1 MRARRTRGLRT
12 SFDLESEMDSRCG
25 GGGRTA
31 GLLPHHATW
40 GNTIKPQP
48 LRNGR
53 GRDSDDGAAAGASE
67 ETKGAAESKERHEE
81 GEFPQH

>member
-1 MRARRTRGLRT
+1 MVSEPVLTSRARRTADVGVGV
-12 SFDLESEMDSRCG
+12 G
-25 GGGRTA
+25 GTAGTA
-31 GLLPHHATW
+31 GLFPHHAMW

-48 LRNGR
+48 LKNGR
-53 GRDSDDGAAAGASE
+53 GRDSDGGAAAGASQ

>member
-1 MRARRTRGLRT
+1 MVSEPALTSRARWTA
-12 SFDLESEMDSRCG
+12 DVG

-31 GLLPHHATW
+31 GLFLHHAMW

-48 LRNGR
+48 LKNGR
-53 GRDSDDGAAAGASE
+53 GRDCDGGAAAGASE

>member
-1 MRARRTRGLRT
+1 MVSEPALTSRARWTA
-12 SFDLESEMDSRCG
+12 DVG
-25 GGGRTA
+25 GGTA
-31 GLLPHHATW
+31 GLFPHHAKW

-53 GRDSDDGAAAGASE
+53 GRDSDGRAAAGASE